1 MLVEPNSQKLSSD
14 EVPQEQDQNS
24 SQVSPNQG
32 QLSFMNMVSQNDILP
47 YKILIKE
54 NIKSFNLLPNEE
66 SPSKENEL
74 ENSLKMKYNLDTPTL
89 EIVLKITSD
98 YENIKEKL
106 KEYLDLFG
114 ENTLVKYD
122 HNANTVKINYKYYFS
137 CLYANRSLTSI
148 LQKDTENANPMNYY
162 TNCEFSNKSILST
175 MSSEKYQNKPNS
187 NKDLSQAFKFLTEN
201 YKTSAK
207 FKTQIYKEEND
218 SNCVNKNEEVKIND
232 ITQNTSSN
240 IDDIK
245 NNEKEYNFSLNLK
258 NNHKD
263 DKSSFSNTRT
273 KYKTGSNNYS
283 YNTNRKRFMNNFSNP
298 MNNFYN
304 YLFPQNLY
312 YQYLSMNN
320 PNTLKIPVPVPVPV
334 PFPLSFPKPKSNK
347 TVSLNSN
354 YSSFSNPKIK
364 SSFMKQI
371 KEDIGE
377 NEVKEKYKYG
387 IKSNDNINDSSSQI
401 IEIKKDSSIM
411 ADNLKDSPLDNS
423 KNNSPKSNLKI
434 NESQE
439 SSKEKSSDIAKK
451 EINITNSLEKD
462 CVLNE
467 KNSSNSS
474 GHSSKENKEKTDLIS
489 SIKSNDKSSFEFL
502 SNADHKKLSLE
513 KLNNFLQNNKPIS
526 NFNNPIKN
534 LGPENVEYIPR
545 TFKRMP
551 QPPLSMF
558 FPNPMPFPFRFPKLN
573 KNPYMMNMPLPLGFN
588 KNVINFDKLTLN
600 TRNNIK
606 FETHSSRDYYYK
618 YVCNYLVQIENDEN
632 FLVTKRIIGKNGCF
646 LKKIIQEACIKYG
659 DFSTKIRLRGK
670 GSGYIEHNGKESEEP
685 LMLCVSSLNY
695 PTYYNCCMLID
706 SLLKKVYNDY
716 YEYSVKMLPEE
727 LRYSM
732 KRKQILKHEFV
743 VNRFSSNSSGNKE
756 NNSNISNNMINNN
769 ERNITKN
776 EEESK
781 KQIDYN

>member
-1 MLVEPNSQKLSSD
+1 MLVEPISKTLPTN
-14 EVPQEQDQNS
+14 EIPQEQEPNS
-24 SQVSPNQG
+24 SKISPNQG
-32 QLSFMNMVSQNDILP
+32 QLSFSNMVGQNEILP

-74 ENSLKMKYNLDTPTL
+74 EKSLKMKYNFDTPTL
-89 EIVLKITSD
+89 EIVLKVTSD

-148 LQKDTENANPMNYY
+148 LQKDTEKPNLMNYY
-162 TNCEFSNKSILST
+162 ANCEFSNKSITST
-175 MSSEKYQNKPNS
+175 MSSEKYQNKPKS

-207 FKTQIYKEEND
+207 FKTKIYREEND
-218 SNCVNKNEEVKIND
+218 SDCVNRNEEVKIND
-232 ITQNTSSN
+232 ITQNSSSN
-240 IDDIK
+240 FDDLK
-245 NNEKEYNFSLNLK
+245 NNEKEYNYSLNLK
-258 NNHKD
+258 NKNSD
-263 DKSSFSNTRT
+263 MNSYSNSRT

-364 SSFMKQI
+364 SSFLKQI

-377 NEVKEKYKYG
+377 NEIKEKSE
-387 IKSNDNINDSSSQI
+387 IKPTDNINDSSSQI
-401 IEIKKDSSIM
+401 ISP
-411 ADNLKDSPLDNS
+411 DNLKDSPLDSS

-439 SSKEKSSDIAKK
+439 SNKEKSSDITKK
-451 EINITNSLEKD
+451 ELNIPNSIDKD
-462 CVLNE
+462 CELNE

-474 GHSSKENKEKTDLIS
+474 GHSSKENKEKAELIS
-489 SIKSNDKSSFEFL
+489 SIKSNDKSSFDFL

-534 LGPENVEYIPR
+534 LGPENMESNPR
-545 TFKRMP
+545 SFKRMP
-551 QPPLSMF
+551 PSPLSMF
-558 FPNPMPFPFRFPKLN
+558 FPSPMPFPFKFPKLN
-573 KNPYMMNMPLPLGFN
+573 RNPYMMNMPLPLGFN

-743 VNRFSSNSSGNKE
+743 VNRFASSGNKE
-756 NNSNISNNMINNN
+756 NNSNNITNND
-769 ERNITKN
+769 ERNIMKS

-781 KQIDYN
+781 K

>member
-1 MLVEPNSQKLSSD
+1 MLVEPISKTLSTN
-14 EVPQEQDQNS
+14 EIPQEQEPNS
-24 SQVSPNQG
+24 SKISPNQG
-32 QLSFMNMVSQNDILP
+32 QLSFSNMVGQNEILP

-74 ENSLKMKYNLDTPTL
+74 EKSLKMKYNFDTPTL
-89 EIVLKITSD
+89 EIVLKVTSD

-148 LQKDTENANPMNYY
+148 LQKDTEKPNLMNYY
-162 TNCEFSNKSILST
+162 TNCEFSNKSITST
-175 MSSEKYQNKPNS
+175 MSSEKYQNKPKS

-207 FKTQIYKEEND
+207 FKTKIYKEEND
-218 SNCVNKNEEVKIND
+218 SDCVNRNEEVKIND
-232 ITQNTSSN
+232 ITQNSSSN
-240 IDDIK
+240 FDDLK
-245 NNEKEYNFSLNLK
+245 NNEKEYNYSLNLK
-258 NNHKD
+258 NKNSD
-263 DKSSFSNTRT
+263 MNSYSNSRT

-364 SSFMKQI
+364 SSFLKQI

-377 NEVKEKYKYG
+377 NEIKEKSE
-387 IKSNDNINDSSSQI
+387 IKPNDNINDSSSQI
-401 IEIKKDSSIM
+401 ISP
-411 ADNLKDSPLDNS
+411 DNLKDSPLDSS
-423 KNNSPKSNLKI
+423 KNNSPKSKLKI

-439 SSKEKSSDIAKK
+439 SNKEKSSDITKK
-451 EINITNSLEKD
+451 ELNIPNSIDKD
-462 CVLNE
+462 CELNE

-474 GHSSKENKEKTDLIS
+474 GHSSKENKEKAELIS
-489 SIKSNDKSSFEFL
+489 SIKSNDKSSFDFL

-534 LGPENVEYIPR
+534 LGPENMESNPR
-545 TFKRMP
+545 SFKRI
-551 QPPLSMF
+551 PPSSLSMF
-558 FPNPMPFPFRFPKLN
+558 FPSPMPFPFKFPKLN
-573 KNPYMMNMPLPLGFN
+573 RNPYMMNMPLPLGFN

-743 VNRFSSNSSGNKE
+743 VNRFASSGNKE
-756 NNSNISNNMINNN
+756 NSSNNITNND
-769 ERNITKN
+769 ERNIMKS

-781 KQIDYN
+781 K

>member
-1 MLVEPNSQKLSSD
+1 MLVEPISKTLPTN
-14 EVPQEQDQNS
+14 EIPQEQEPNS
-24 SQVSPNQG
+24 SKISPNQG
-32 QLSFMNMVSQNDILP
+32 QLSFSNMVGQNEILP

-74 ENSLKMKYNLDTPTL
+74 EKSLKMKYNFDTPTL
-89 EIVLKITSD
+89 EIVLKVTSD

-148 LQKDTENANPMNYY
+148 LQKDTEKPNLMNYY
-162 TNCEFSNKSILST
+162 TNCEFSNKSITST
-175 MSSEKYQNKPNS
+175 MSSEKYQNKPKS

-207 FKTQIYKEEND
+207 FKTKIYKEEND
-218 SNCVNKNEEVKIND
+218 SDCVNRNEEVKIND
-232 ITQNTSSN
+232 ITQNSSSN
-240 IDDIK
+240 FDDLK
-245 NNEKEYNFSLNLK
+245 NNEKEYNYSLNLK
-258 NNHKD
+258 NKN
-263 DKSSFSNTRT
+263 SSMNSYSNSRT

-364 SSFMKQI
+364 SSFLKQI

-377 NEVKEKYKYG
+377 NEIKEKSE
-387 IKSNDNINDSSSQI
+387 IKPNDNINDSSSQI
-401 IEIKKDSSIM
+401 ISP
-411 ADNLKDSPLDNS
+411 DNLKDSPLDSS

-439 SSKEKSSDIAKK
+439 SNKEKSSDITKK
-451 EINITNSLEKD
+451 ELNIPNSIDKD
-462 CVLNE
+462 CELNE

-474 GHSSKENKEKTDLIS
+474 GHSSKENKEKADLIS
-489 SIKSNDKSSFEFL
+489 SIKSNDKSSFDFL

-534 LGPENVEYIPR
+534 LGPENMESNPR
-545 TFKRMP
+545 SFKRMP
-551 QPPLSMF
+551 PSPLSMF
-558 FPNPMPFPFRFPKLN
+558 FPSPMPFPFKFPKLN
-573 KNPYMMNMPLPLGFN
+573 RNPYMMNMPLPLGFN

-695 PTYYNCCMLID
+695 PTYYNCCLLID
-706 SLLKKVYNDY
+706 SLLRKVYNDY

-743 VNRFSSNSSGNKE
+743 VNRFASSGNKE
-756 NNSNISNNMINNN
+756 NNSNNITNND
-769 ERNITKN
+769 ERNIMKS

-781 KQIDYN
+781 K

>member
-1 MLVEPNSQKLSSD
+1 MLVEPISKTLPTNEIS
-14 EVPQEQDQNS
+14 QEQEPNS
-24 SQVSPNQG
+24 SKIIPNQG
-32 QLSFMNMVSQNDILP
+32 QLSFSNMVGQNEILP

-74 ENSLKMKYNLDTPTL
+74 EKSLKMKYNFDTPTL
-89 EIVLKITSD
+89 EIVLKVTSD

-148 LQKDTENANPMNYY
+148 LQKDTEKPNLMNYY
-162 TNCEFSNKSILST
+162 TNCEFSNKSITST
-175 MSSEKYQNKPNS
+175 MSSEKYQNKPKS

-207 FKTQIYKEEND
+207 FKTKIYKEEND
-218 SNCVNKNEEVKIND
+218 SDCVNRNEEVKIND
-232 ITQNTSSN
+232 ITQNSSSN
-240 IDDIK
+240 FDDLK
-245 NNEKEYNFSLNLK
+245 NNEKEYNYSLNLK
-258 NNHKD
+258 NKNSD
-263 DKSSFSNTRT
+263 MNSYSNSRT

-364 SSFMKQI
+364 SSFLKQI

-377 NEVKEKYKYG
+377 NEIKEKSE
-387 IKSNDNINDSSSQI
+387 IKPNDNINDSSSQI
-401 IEIKKDSSIM
+401 ISP
-411 ADNLKDSPLDNS
+411 DNLKDSPLDSS

-439 SSKEKSSDIAKK
+439 SNKEKSSDITKK
-451 EINITNSLEKD
+451 ELNIPNSIDKD
-462 CVLNE
+462 CELNE

-474 GHSSKENKEKTDLIS
+474 GHSSKENKEKAELIS
-489 SIKSNDKSSFEFL
+489 SIKSNDKSSFDFL

-534 LGPENVEYIPR
+534 LGPENIESNPR
-545 TFKRMP
+545 SFKRMP
-551 QPPLSMF
+551 PSPLSMF
-558 FPNPMPFPFRFPKLN
+558 FPSPMPFPFKFPKLN
-573 KNPYMMNMPLPLGFN
+573 RNPYMMNMPLPLGFN

-743 VNRFSSNSSGNKE
+743 VNRFASSGNKE
-756 NNSNISNNMINNN
+756 NSSNNITNND
-769 ERNITKN
+769 ERNIMKS

-781 KQIDYN
+781 K

>member
-1 MLVEPNSQKLSSD
+1 MLVEPISKTLPTN
-14 EVPQEQDQNS
+14 EIPQEQEPNS
-24 SQVSPNQG
+24 SKISPNQG
-32 QLSFMNMVSQNDILP
+32 QLSFSNMVGQNEILP

-74 ENSLKMKYNLDTPTL
+74 EKSLKMKYNFDTPTL
-89 EIVLKITSD
+89 EIVLKVTSD

-148 LQKDTENANPMNYY
+148 LQKDTEKPNLMNYY
-162 TNCEFSNKSILST
+162 ANCEFSNKSITST
-175 MSSEKYQNKPNS
+175 MSSEKYQNKPKS

-207 FKTQIYKEEND
+207 FKTKIYKEEND
-218 SNCVNKNEEVKIND
+218 SDCVNRNEEVKIND
-232 ITQNTSSN
+232 ITQNSSSN
-240 IDDIK
+240 FDDLKI
-245 NNEKEYNFSLNLK
+245 NEKEYNYSLNLK
-258 NNHKD
+258 NKNSD
-263 DKSSFSNTRT
+263 MNSYSNSRT

-364 SSFMKQI
+364 SSFLKQI

-377 NEVKEKYKYG
+377 NEIKEKSE
-387 IKSNDNINDSSSQI
+387 IKPNDNINDSSSQI
-401 IEIKKDSSIM
+401 ISP
-411 ADNLKDSPLDNS
+411 DNLKDSPLNSS

-439 SSKEKSSDIAKK
+439 SNKEKSSDITKK
-451 EINITNSLEKD
+451 ELNIPNSIDKD
-462 CVLNE
+462 CELNE

-474 GHSSKENKEKTDLIS
+474 GHSSKENKEKAELIS
-489 SIKSNDKSSFEFL
+489 SIKSNDKSSFDFL

-534 LGPENVEYIPR
+534 LGPENMESNPR
-545 TFKRMP
+545 SFKRMP
-551 QPPLSMF
+551 PSPLSMF
-558 FPNPMPFPFRFPKLN
+558 FPSPMPFPFKFPKLN
-573 KNPYMMNMPLPLGFN
+573 RNPYMMNMPLPLGFN

-743 VNRFSSNSSGNKE
+743 VNRFASSGNKE
-756 NNSNISNNMINNN
+756 NNSNNITNND
-769 ERNITKN
+769 ERNIMKS

-781 KQIDYN
+781 K

>member
-1 MLVEPNSQKLSSD
+1 MLVEPISKTLPTN
-14 EVPQEQDQNS
+14 EIPQEQEPNS
-24 SQVSPNQG
+24 SKISPNQG
-32 QLSFMNMVSQNDILP
+32 QLSFSNMVGQNEILP

-74 ENSLKMKYNLDTPTL
+74 EKSLKMKYNFDTPTL
-89 EIVLKITSD
+89 EIVLKVTSD

-148 LQKDTENANPMNYY
+148 LQKDTEKPNLMNYY
-162 TNCEFSNKSILST
+162 TNCEFSNKSITST
-175 MSSEKYQNKPNS
+175 MSSEKYQNKPKS

-207 FKTQIYKEEND
+207 FKSKIYREEND
-218 SNCVNKNEEVKIND
+218 SDCVNRNEEVKIND
-232 ITQNTSSN
+232 ITQNSSSN
-240 IDDIK
+240 FDDLK
-245 NNEKEYNFSLNLK
+245 NNEKEYNYSLNLK
-258 NNHKD
+258 NKNSD
-263 DKSSFSNTRT
+263 MNSYSNSRT

-364 SSFMKQI
+364 SSFLKQI

-377 NEVKEKYKYG
+377 NEIKEKSE
-387 IKSNDNINDSSSQI
+387 IKPTDNINDSSSQI
-401 IEIKKDSSIM
+401 ISP
-411 ADNLKDSPLDNS
+411 DNLKDSPLDSS
-423 KNNSPKSNLKI
+423 KNNSPKSKLKI

-439 SSKEKSSDIAKK
+439 SNKEKSNDITKK
-451 EINITNSLEKD
+451 ELNIPNSIDKD
-462 CVLNE
+462 CELNE

-474 GHSSKENKEKTDLIS
+474 GHSSKENKEKADLIS
-489 SIKSNDKSSFEFL
+489 SIKSNDKSSFDFL

-534 LGPENVEYIPR
+534 LGPENIESNPR
-545 TFKRMP
+545 SFKRMP
-551 QPPLSMF
+551 PSPLSMF
-558 FPNPMPFPFRFPKLN
+558 FPSPMPFPFKFPKLN
-573 KNPYMMNMPLPLGFN
+573 RNPYMMNMPLPLGFN

-743 VNRFSSNSSGNKE
+743 VNRFASSGNKE
-756 NNSNISNNMINNN
+756 KSSNNITNND
-769 ERNITKN
+769 ERNIMKS

-781 KQIDYN
+781 K

>member
-1 MLVEPNSQKLSSD
+1 MLVEPISKTLPTN
-14 EVPQEQDQNS
+14 EIPQEQEPNS
-24 SQVSPNQG
+24 SKIIPNQG
-32 QLSFMNMVSQNDILP
+32 QLSFSNMVGQNEILP

-74 ENSLKMKYNLDTPTL
+74 EKSLKMKYNFDTPTL
-89 EIVLKITSD
+89 EIVLKVTSD

-148 LQKDTENANPMNYY
+148 LQKDTEKPNLMNYY
-162 TNCEFSNKSILST
+162 TNCEFSNKSITST
-175 MSSEKYQNKPNS
+175 MSSEKYQNKPKS

-207 FKTQIYKEEND
+207 FKTKIYKEEND
-218 SNCVNKNEEVKIND
+218 SDCVNRNEEVKIND
-232 ITQNTSSN
+232 ITQNSSSN
-240 IDDIK
+240 FDDLK
-245 NNEKEYNFSLNLK
+245 NNEKEYNYSLNLK
-258 NNHKD
+258 NKNSD
-263 DKSSFSNTRT
+263 MNSYSNSRT

-364 SSFMKQI
+364 SSFLKQI

-377 NEVKEKYKYG
+377 NEIKEKSE
-387 IKSNDNINDSSSQI
+387 IKPTDNINDSSSQI
-401 IEIKKDSSIM
+401 ISP
-411 ADNLKDSPLDNS
+411 DNLKDSPLDSS

-439 SSKEKSSDIAKK
+439 SNKEKSSDITKK
-451 EINITNSLEKD
+451 ELNIPNSIDKD
-462 CVLNE
+462 CELNE

-474 GHSSKENKEKTDLIS
+474 GHSSKENKEKADLIS
-489 SIKSNDKSSFEFL
+489 SIKSNDKSSFDFL

-534 LGPENVEYIPR
+534 LGPENMESNPR
-545 TFKRMP
+545 SFKRMP
-551 QPPLSMF
+551 PSPLSMF
-558 FPNPMPFPFRFPKLN
+558 FPSPMPFPFKFPKLN
-573 KNPYMMNMPLPLGFN
+573 RNPYMMNMPLPLGFN

-743 VNRFSSNSSGNKE
+743 VNRFASSGNKE
-756 NNSNISNNMINNN
+756 NNSNNITNND
-769 ERNITKN
+769 ERNIMKS

-781 KQIDYN
+781 K

>member
-1 MLVEPNSQKLSSD
+1 
-14 EVPQEQDQNS
+14 
-24 SQVSPNQG
+24 
-32 QLSFMNMVSQNDILP
+32 
-47 YKILIKE
+47 
-54 NIKSFNLLPNEE
+54 
-66 SPSKENEL
+66 
-74 ENSLKMKYNLDTPTL
+74 MK
-89 EIVLKITSD
+89 
-98 YENIKEKL
+98 
-106 KEYLDLFG
+106 
-114 ENTLVKYD
+114 
-122 HNANTVKINYKYYFS
+122 
-137 CLYANRSLTSI
+137 
-148 LQKDTENANPMNYY
+148 
-162 TNCEFSNKSILST
+162 
-175 MSSEKYQNKPNS
+175 
-187 NKDLSQAFKFLTEN
+187 
-201 YKTSAK
+201 
-207 FKTQIYKEEND
+207 
-218 SNCVNKNEEVKIND
+218 NKNSDMN
-232 ITQNTSSN
+232 SYSN
-240 IDDIK
+240 
-245 NNEKEYNFSLNLK
+245 S
-258 NNHKD
+258 
-263 DKSSFSNTRT
+263 RT

-364 SSFMKQI
+364 SSFLKQI

-377 NEVKEKYKYG
+377 NEIKEKSE
-387 IKSNDNINDSSSQI
+387 IKPNDSIHDSSSQI
-401 IEIKKDSSIM
+401 ISP
-411 ADNLKDSPLDNS
+411 DNLKDSPLDSS
-423 KNNSPKSNLKI
+423 KNNSPKSNIKI

-439 SSKEKSSDIAKK
+439 SNKEKSSDITKK
-451 EINITNSLEKD
+451 ELNIPNYIDKD
-462 CVLNE
+462 CELHE

-474 GHSSKENKEKTDLIS
+474 GHSSKENKEKAELIS
-489 SIKSNDKSSFEFL
+489 SIKSNDKSSFDFL

-534 LGPENVEYIPR
+534 LGPENMESNPR
-545 TFKRMP
+545 SFKRMP
-551 QPPLSMF
+551 PSPLSMF
-558 FPNPMPFPFRFPKLN
+558 FPSPMPFPFKFPKLN
-573 KNPYMMNMPLPLGFN
+573 RNPYMMNMPLPLGFN

-743 VNRFSSNSSGNKE
+743 VNRFASSGNKE
-756 NNSNISNNMINNN
+756 NNSNNITNND
-769 ERNITKN
+769 ERNIMKS

-781 KQIDYN
+781 K

>member
-1 MLVEPNSQKLSSD
+1 MLVEPISKTLPTNEIS
-14 EVPQEQDQNS
+14 QEQEPNS
-24 SQVSPNQG
+24 SKISPNQG
-32 QLSFMNMVSQNDILP
+32 QLSFSNMVGQNEILP

-74 ENSLKMKYNLDTPTL
+74 EKSLKMKYNFDTPTL
-89 EIVLKITSD
+89 EIVLKVTSD

-148 LQKDTENANPMNYY
+148 LQKDTEKPNLMNYY
-162 TNCEFSNKSILST
+162 TNCEFSNKSITST
-175 MSSEKYQNKPNS
+175 MSSEKYQNKPKS

-207 FKTQIYKEEND
+207 FKTKIYKEEND
-218 SNCVNKNEEVKIND
+218 SDCVNRNEEVKIND
-232 ITQNTSSN
+232 ITQNSSSN
-240 IDDIK
+240 FDDLK
-245 NNEKEYNFSLNLK
+245 NNEKEYNYSLNLK
-258 NNHKD
+258 NKNSD
-263 DKSSFSNTRT
+263 MNSYSNSRT

-364 SSFMKQI
+364 SSFLKQI

-377 NEVKEKYKYG
+377 NEIKEKSE
-387 IKSNDNINDSSSQI
+387 IKPNDNINDSSSQI
-401 IEIKKDSSIM
+401 ISP
-411 ADNLKDSPLDNS
+411 DNLKDSPLDSS
-423 KNNSPKSNLKI
+423 KNNSPKSKLKI

-439 SSKEKSSDIAKK
+439 SNKEKSSDITKK
-451 EINITNSLEKD
+451 ELNIPNSIDKD
-462 CVLNE
+462 CELNE

-474 GHSSKENKEKTDLIS
+474 GHSSKENKEKADLIS
-489 SIKSNDKSSFEFL
+489 SIKSNDKSSFDFL

-534 LGPENVEYIPR
+534 LGPENMESNPR
-545 TFKRMP
+545 SFKKMP
-551 QPPLSMF
+551 PSPLSMF
-558 FPNPMPFPFRFPKLN
+558 FPSPMPFPFKFPKLN
-573 KNPYMMNMPLPLGFN
+573 RNPYMMNMPLPLGFN

-743 VNRFSSNSSGNKE
+743 VNRFASSGNKE
-756 NNSNISNNMINNN
+756 NSSNNITNND
-769 ERNITKN
+769 ERNIMKS

-781 KQIDYN
+781 K

>member
-1 MLVEPNSQKLSSD
+1 MLVEPISKTLPTNEIS
-14 EVPQEQDQNS
+14 QEQEPNS
-24 SQVSPNQG
+24 SKIIPNQG
-32 QLSFMNMVSQNDILP
+32 QLSFSNMVGQNEILP

-74 ENSLKMKYNLDTPTL
+74 EKSLKMKYNFDTPTL
-89 EIVLKITSD
+89 EIVLKVTSD

-148 LQKDTENANPMNYY
+148 LQKDTEKPNLMNYY
-162 TNCEFSNKSILST
+162 ANCEFSNKSITST
-175 MSSEKYQNKPNS
+175 MSSEKYQNKPKS

-207 FKTQIYKEEND
+207 FKTKIYKEEND
-218 SNCVNKNEEVKIND
+218 SDCVNRNEEVKIND
-232 ITQNTSSN
+232 ITQNSSSN
-240 IDDIK
+240 FDDLK
-245 NNEKEYNFSLNLK
+245 NNEKEYNYSLNLK
-258 NNHKD
+258 NKNSD
-263 DKSSFSNTRT
+263 MNSYSNSRT

-364 SSFMKQI
+364 SSFLKQI

-377 NEVKEKYKYG
+377 NEIKEKSE
-387 IKSNDNINDSSSQI
+387 IKPTDNINDSSSQI
-401 IEIKKDSSIM
+401 ISP
-411 ADNLKDSPLDNS
+411 DNLKDSPLDSS

-439 SSKEKSSDIAKK
+439 SNKEKSSDITKK
-451 EINITNSLEKD
+451 ELNIPNSIDKD
-462 CVLNE
+462 CELNE

-474 GHSSKENKEKTDLIS
+474 GHSSKENKEKADLIS
-489 SIKSNDKSSFEFL
+489 SIKSNDKSSFDFL

-534 LGPENVEYIPR
+534 LGPENMESNPR
-545 TFKRMP
+545 SFKRMP
-551 QPPLSMF
+551 PSPLSMF
-558 FPNPMPFPFRFPKLN
+558 FPSPMPFPFKFPKLN
-573 KNPYMMNMPLPLGFN
+573 RNPYMMNMPLPLGFN

-743 VNRFSSNSSGNKE
+743 VNRFASSGNKE
-756 NNSNISNNMINNN
+756 NNSNNITNND
-769 ERNITKN
+769 ERNIMKS

-781 KQIDYN
+781 K

>member
-1 MLVEPNSQKLSSD
+1 MLVEPISKTLPTNEIS
-14 EVPQEQDQNS
+14 QEQEPNS
-24 SQVSPNQG
+24 SKISPNQG
-32 QLSFMNMVSQNDILP
+32 QLSFSNMVGQNEILP

-74 ENSLKMKYNLDTPTL
+74 EKSLKMKYNFDTPTL
-89 EIVLKITSD
+89 EIVLKVTSD

-148 LQKDTENANPMNYY
+148 LQKDTEKPNLMNYY
-162 TNCEFSNKSILST
+162 TNCEFSNKSITST
-175 MSSEKYQNKPNS
+175 MSSEKYQNKPKS

-207 FKTQIYKEEND
+207 FKTKIYKEEND
-218 SNCVNKNEEVKIND
+218 SDCVNRNEEVKIND
-232 ITQNTSSN
+232 ITQNSSSN
-240 IDDIK
+240 FDDLK
-245 NNEKEYNFSLNLK
+245 NNEKEYNYSLNLK
-258 NNHKD
+258 NKNSD
-263 DKSSFSNTRT
+263 MNSYSNSRT

-364 SSFMKQI
+364 SSFLKQI

-377 NEVKEKYKYG
+377 NEIKEKSE
-387 IKSNDNINDSSSQI
+387 IKPTDNINDSSSQI
-401 IEIKKDSSIM
+401 ISP
-411 ADNLKDSPLDNS
+411 DNLKDSPLDSS

-439 SSKEKSSDIAKK
+439 SNKEKSSDITKK
-451 EINITNSLEKD
+451 ELNIPNSIDKD
-462 CVLNE
+462 CELNE

-474 GHSSKENKEKTDLIS
+474 GHSSKENKEKADLIS
-489 SIKSNDKSSFEFL
+489 SIKSNDKSSFDFL

-534 LGPENVEYIPR
+534 LGPENMESNPR
-545 TFKRMP
+545 SFKRMP
-551 QPPLSMF
+551 PSPLSMF
-558 FPNPMPFPFRFPKLN
+558 FPSPMPFPFKFPKLN
-573 KNPYMMNMPLPLGFN
+573 RNPYMMNMPLPLGFN

-743 VNRFSSNSSGNKE
+743 VNRFASSGNKE
-756 NNSNISNNMINNN
+756 NNSNNITNND
-769 ERNITKN
+769 ERNIMKS

-781 KQIDYN
+781 K

>member
-1 MLVEPNSQKLSSD
+1 MLVEPISKTLPTN
-14 EVPQEQDQNS
+14 EIPQEQEPNS
-24 SQVSPNQG
+24 SKISPNQG
-32 QLSFMNMVSQNDILP
+32 QLSFSNMVGQNEILP

-74 ENSLKMKYNLDTPTL
+74 EKSLKMKYNFDTPTL
-89 EIVLKITSD
+89 EIVLKVTSD

-148 LQKDTENANPMNYY
+148 LQKDTEKPNLMNYY
-162 TNCEFSNKSILST
+162 TNCEFSNKSITST
-175 MSSEKYQNKPNS
+175 MSSEKYQNKPKS

-207 FKTQIYKEEND
+207 FKTKIYKEEND
-218 SNCVNKNEEVKIND
+218 SDCVNRNEEVKIND
-232 ITQNTSSN
+232 ITQNSSSN
-240 IDDIK
+240 FDDLK
-245 NNEKEYNFSLNLK
+245 NNEKEYNYSLNLK
-258 NNHKD
+258 NKNSD
-263 DKSSFSNTRT
+263 MNSYSNSRT

-364 SSFMKQI
+364 SSFLKQI

-377 NEVKEKYKYG
+377 NEIKEKSE
-387 IKSNDNINDSSSQI
+387 IKPTDNINDSSSQI
-401 IEIKKDSSIM
+401 ISP
-411 ADNLKDSPLDNS
+411 DNLKDSPLDSS

-439 SSKEKSSDIAKK
+439 SNKEKSSDITKK
-451 EINITNSLEKD
+451 ELNIPNSIDKD
-462 CVLNE
+462 CELNE

-474 GHSSKENKEKTDLIS
+474 GHSSKENKEKADLIS
-489 SIKSNDKSSFEFL
+489 SIKSNDKSSFDFL

-534 LGPENVEYIPR
+534 LGPENIESNPR
-545 TFKRMP
+545 SFKRMP
-551 QPPLSMF
+551 PSPLSMF
-558 FPNPMPFPFRFPKLN
+558 FPSPMPFPFKLN
-573 KNPYMMNMPLPLGFN
+573 RNPYMMNMPLPLGFN

-716 YEYSVKMLPEE
+716 YEYSVKMLPEK

-743 VNRFSSNSSGNKE
+743 VNRFASSGNKE
-756 NNSNISNNMINNN
+756 NSSNNITNND
-769 ERNITKN
+769 ERNIMKS

-781 KQIDYN
+781 K

>member
-1 MLVEPNSQKLSSD
+1 MLVEPISKTLPTN
-14 EVPQEQDQNS
+14 EIPQEQEPNS
-24 SQVSPNQG
+24 SKISPNQG
-32 QLSFMNMVSQNDILP
+32 QLSFSNMVGQNEILP

-74 ENSLKMKYNLDTPTL
+74 EKSLKMKYNFDTPTL
-89 EIVLKITSD
+89 EIVLKVTSD

-148 LQKDTENANPMNYY
+148 LQKDTEKPNLMNYY
-162 TNCEFSNKSILST
+162 ANCEFSNKSITST
-175 MSSEKYQNKPNS
+175 MSSEKYQNKPKS

-207 FKTQIYKEEND
+207 FKTKIYKEEND
-218 SNCVNKNEEVKIND
+218 SDCVNRNEEVKIND
-232 ITQNTSSN
+232 ITQNSSSN
-240 IDDIK
+240 FDDLK
-245 NNEKEYNFSLNLK
+245 NNEKEYNYSLNLK
-258 NNHKD
+258 NKNSD
-263 DKSSFSNTRT
+263 MNSYSNSRT

-364 SSFMKQI
+364 SSFLKQI

-377 NEVKEKYKYG
+377 NEIKEKSE
-387 IKSNDNINDSSSQI
+387 IKPNDNINDSSSQI
-401 IEIKKDSSIM
+401 ISP
-411 ADNLKDSPLDNS
+411 DNLKDSPLDSS
-423 KNNSPKSNLKI
+423 KNNSPKSKLKI

-439 SSKEKSSDIAKK
+439 SNKEKSSDITKK
-451 EINITNSLEKD
+451 ELNIPNSIDKD
-462 CVLNE
+462 CELNE
-467 KNSSNSS
+467 KNSNNSS
-474 GHSSKENKEKTDLIS
+474 GHSSKENKEKAELIS
-489 SIKSNDKSSFEFL
+489 SIKSNDKSSFDFL

-534 LGPENVEYIPR
+534 LGPENMESNPR
-545 TFKRMP
+545 SFKRI
-551 QPPLSMF
+551 PPSSLSMF
-558 FPNPMPFPFRFPKLN
+558 FPSPMPFPFKFPKLN
-573 KNPYMMNMPLPLGFN
+573 RNPYMMNMPLPLGFN

-743 VNRFSSNSSGNKE
+743 VNRFASSGNKE
-756 NNSNISNNMINNN
+756 NSSNNITNND
-769 ERNITKN
+769 ERNIMKS

-781 KQIDYN
+781 K

>member
-1 MLVEPNSQKLSSD
+1 MLVEPISKTLPTN
-14 EVPQEQDQNS
+14 EIPQEQEPNS
-24 SQVSPNQG
+24 SKISPNQG
-32 QLSFMNMVSQNDILP
+32 QLSFSNMVGQNEILP

-74 ENSLKMKYNLDTPTL
+74 EKSLKMKYNFDTPTL
-89 EIVLKITSD
+89 EIVLKVTSD

-148 LQKDTENANPMNYY
+148 LQKDTEKPNLMNYY
-162 TNCEFSNKSILST
+162 TNCEFSNKSITST
-175 MSSEKYQNKPNS
+175 MSSEKYQNKPKS

-207 FKTQIYKEEND
+207 FKTKIYKEEND
-218 SNCVNKNEEVKIND
+218 SDCVNRNEEVKIND
-232 ITQNTSSN
+232 ITQNSSSN
-240 IDDIK
+240 FDDLK
-245 NNEKEYNFSLNLK
+245 NNEKEYNYSLNLK
-258 NNHKD
+258 NKNSD
-263 DKSSFSNTRT
+263 MNSYSNSRT

-364 SSFMKQI
+364 SSFLKQI

-377 NEVKEKYKYG
+377 NEIKEKSE
-387 IKSNDNINDSSSQI
+387 IKPNDNINDSSSQI
-401 IEIKKDSSIM
+401 ISP
-411 ADNLKDSPLDNS
+411 DNLKDSPLDSS

-439 SSKEKSSDIAKK
+439 SNKEKSSDITKK
-451 EINITNSLEKD
+451 ELNIPNSIDKD
-462 CVLNE
+462 CELNE

-474 GHSSKENKEKTDLIS
+474 GHSSKENKEKADLIS
-489 SIKSNDKSSFEFL
+489 SIKSNDKSSFDFL

-534 LGPENVEYIPR
+534 LGPENMESNPR
-545 TFKRMP
+545 SFKRMP
-551 QPPLSMF
+551 PSPLSMF
-558 FPNPMPFPFRFPKLN
+558 FPSPMPFPFKFPKLN
-573 KNPYMMNMPLPLGFN
+573 RNPYMMNMPLPLGFN

-743 VNRFSSNSSGNKE
+743 VNRFASSGNKE
-756 NNSNISNNMINNN
+756 NSSNNITNND
-769 ERNITKN
+769 ERNIMKS

-781 KQIDYN
+781 K

>member
-1 MLVEPNSQKLSSD
+1 MLVEPISKTLPTNEIS
-14 EVPQEQDQNS
+14 QEQEPNS
-24 SQVSPNQG
+24 SKIIPNQG
-32 QLSFMNMVSQNDILP
+32 QLSFSNMVGQNEILP

-74 ENSLKMKYNLDTPTL
+74 EKSLKMKYNFDTPTL
-89 EIVLKITSD
+89 EIVLKVTSD

-148 LQKDTENANPMNYY
+148 LQKDTEKPNLMNYY
-162 TNCEFSNKSILST
+162 TNCEFSNKSITST
-175 MSSEKYQNKPNS
+175 MSSEKYQNKPKS

-207 FKTQIYKEEND
+207 FKTKIYKEEND
-218 SNCVNKNEEVKIND
+218 SDCVNRNEEVKIND
-232 ITQNTSSN
+232 ITQNSSSN
-240 IDDIK
+240 FDDLK
-245 NNEKEYNFSLNLK
+245 NNEKEYNYSLNLK
-258 NNHKD
+258 NKNSD
-263 DKSSFSNTRT
+263 MNSYSNSRT

-364 SSFMKQI
+364 SSFLKQI

-377 NEVKEKYKYG
+377 NEIKEKSE
-387 IKSNDNINDSSSQI
+387 IKPTDNINDSSSQI
-401 IEIKKDSSIM
+401 ISP
-411 ADNLKDSPLDNS
+411 DNLKDSPLDSS

-439 SSKEKSSDIAKK
+439 SNKEKSSDITKK
-451 EINITNSLEKD
+451 ELNIPNSIDKD
-462 CVLNE
+462 CELNE

-474 GHSSKENKEKTDLIS
+474 GHSSKENKEKAELIS
-489 SIKSNDKSSFEFL
+489 SIKSNDKSSFDFL

-534 LGPENVEYIPR
+534 LGPENMESNPR
-545 TFKRMP
+545 SFKRMP
-551 QPPLSMF
+551 PSPLSMF
-558 FPNPMPFPFRFPKLN
+558 FPSPMPFPFKFPKLN
-573 KNPYMMNMPLPLGFN
+573 RNPYMMNMPLPLGFN

-743 VNRFSSNSSGNKE
+743 VNRFASSGNKE
-756 NNSNISNNMINNN
+756 NNSNNITNND
-769 ERNITKN
+769 ERNIMKS

-781 KQIDYN
+781 K

>member
-1 MLVEPNSQKLSSD
+1 MLVEPISKTLPTN
-14 EVPQEQDQNS
+14 EIPQEQEPNS
-24 SQVSPNQG
+24 SKISPNQG
-32 QLSFMNMVSQNDILP
+32 QLSFSNMVGQNEILP

-74 ENSLKMKYNLDTPTL
+74 EKSLKMKYNFDTPTL
-89 EIVLKITSD
+89 EIVLKVTSD

-148 LQKDTENANPMNYY
+148 LQKDTEKPNLMNYY
-162 TNCEFSNKSILST
+162 ANCEFSNKSITST
-175 MSSEKYQNKPNS
+175 MSSEKYQNKPKS

-207 FKTQIYKEEND
+207 FKTKIYKEEND
-218 SNCVNKNEEVKIND
+218 SDCVNRNEEVKIND
-232 ITQNTSSN
+232 ITQNSSSN
-240 IDDIK
+240 FDDLK
-245 NNEKEYNFSLNLK
+245 NNEKEYNYSLNLK
-258 NNHKD
+258 NKNSD
-263 DKSSFSNTRT
+263 MNSYSNSRT

-364 SSFMKQI
+364 SSFLKQI

-377 NEVKEKYKYG
+377 NEIKEKSE
-387 IKSNDNINDSSSQI
+387 IKPTDNINDSSSQI
-401 IEIKKDSSIM
+401 ISP
-411 ADNLKDSPLDNS
+411 DNLKDSPLDSS
-423 KNNSPKSNLKI
+423 KNNSPKSKLKI

-439 SSKEKSSDIAKK
+439 SNKEKSSDITKK
-451 EINITNSLEKD
+451 ELNIPNSIDKD
-462 CVLNE
+462 CELNE
-467 KNSSNSS
+467 KNNSNSS
-474 GHSSKENKEKTDLIS
+474 GHSSKENKEKADLIS
-489 SIKSNDKSSFEFL
+489 SIKSNDKSSFDFL

-534 LGPENVEYIPR
+534 LGPENMESNPR
-545 TFKRMP
+545 SFKRIP
-551 QPPLSMF
+551 PSPLSMF
-558 FPNPMPFPFRFPKLN
+558 FPSPMPFPFKFPKLN
-573 KNPYMMNMPLPLGFN
+573 RNPYMMNMPLPLGFN

-743 VNRFSSNSSGNKE
+743 VNRFASSGNKE
-756 NNSNISNNMINNN
+756 NSSNNITNND
-769 ERNITKN
+769 ERNIMKS

-781 KQIDYN
+781 K

>member
-1 MLVEPNSQKLSSD
+1 MLVEPISKTLPTNEIS
-14 EVPQEQDQNS
+14 QEQEPNS
-24 SQVSPNQG
+24 SKIIPNQG
-32 QLSFMNMVSQNDILP
+32 QLSFSNMVGQNEILP

-74 ENSLKMKYNLDTPTL
+74 EKSLKMKYNFDTPTL
-89 EIVLKITSD
+89 EIVLKVTSD

-148 LQKDTENANPMNYY
+148 LQKDTEKPNLMNYY
-162 TNCEFSNKSILST
+162 ANCEFSNKSITST
-175 MSSEKYQNKPNS
+175 MSSEKYQNKPKS

-207 FKTQIYKEEND
+207 FKTKIYKEEND
-218 SNCVNKNEEVKIND
+218 SDCVNKNEEVKIND
-232 ITQNTSSN
+232 ITQNSSSN
-240 IDDIK
+240 FDDLK
-245 NNEKEYNFSLNLK
+245 NNEKEYNYSLNLK
-258 NNHKD
+258 NKNSD
-263 DKSSFSNTRT
+263 MNSYSNSRT

-364 SSFMKQI
+364 SSFLKQI

-377 NEVKEKYKYG
+377 NEIKEKSE
-387 IKSNDNINDSSSQI
+387 IKPTDNINDSSSQI
-401 IEIKKDSSIM
+401 ISP
-411 ADNLKDSPLDNS
+411 DNLKDSPLDSS
-423 KNNSPKSNLKI
+423 KNNSPKSKLKI

-439 SSKEKSSDIAKK
+439 SNKEKSSDITKK
-451 EINITNSLEKD
+451 ELNIPNSIDKD
-462 CVLNE
+462 CELNE

-474 GHSSKENKEKTDLIS
+474 GHSSKENKEKAELIS
-489 SIKSNDKSSFEFL
+489 SIKSNDKSSFDFL

-534 LGPENVEYIPR
+534 LGPENMESNPR
-545 TFKRMP
+545 SFKRMP
-551 QPPLSMF
+551 PSPLSMF
-558 FPNPMPFPFRFPKLN
+558 FPSPMPFPFKFPKLN
-573 KNPYMMNMPLPLGFN
+573 RNPYMMNMPLPLGFN

-716 YEYSVKMLPEE
+716 Y
-727 LRYSM
+727 
-732 KRKQILKHEFV
+732 
-743 VNRFSSNSSGNKE
+743 
-756 NNSNISNNMINNN
+756 
-769 ERNITKN
+769 
-776 EEESK
+776 
-781 KQIDYN
+781 

>member
-1 MLVEPNSQKLSSD
+1 MLVEPISKTLSTN
-14 EVPQEQDQNS
+14 EIPQEQEPNS
-24 SQVSPNQG
+24 SKISPNQG
-32 QLSFMNMVSQNDILP
+32 QLSFSNMVGQNEILP

-74 ENSLKMKYNLDTPTL
+74 EKSLKMKYNFDTPTL
-89 EIVLKITSD
+89 EIVLKVTSD

-148 LQKDTENANPMNYY
+148 LQKDTEKPNLMNYY
-162 TNCEFSNKSILST
+162 TNCEFSNKSITST
-175 MSSEKYQNKPNS
+175 MSSEKYQNKPKS

-207 FKTQIYKEEND
+207 FKTKIYKEEND
-218 SNCVNKNEEVKIND
+218 SDCVNRNEEVKIND
-232 ITQNTSSN
+232 ITQNSSSN
-240 IDDIK
+240 FDDLK
-245 NNEKEYNFSLNLK
+245 NNEKEYNYSLNLK
-258 NNHKD
+258 NKNSD
-263 DKSSFSNTRT
+263 MNSYSNSRT

-364 SSFMKQI
+364 SSFLKQI

-377 NEVKEKYKYG
+377 NEIKEKSE
-387 IKSNDNINDSSSQI
+387 IKPTDNINDSSSQI
-401 IEIKKDSSIM
+401 ISP
-411 ADNLKDSPLDNS
+411 DNLKDSPLDSS

-439 SSKEKSSDIAKK
+439 SNKEKSSDTTKK
-451 EINITNSLEKD
+451 ELNIPNSIDKD
-462 CVLNE
+462 CELNE

-474 GHSSKENKEKTDLIS
+474 GHSSKENKEKADLIS
-489 SIKSNDKSSFEFL
+489 SIKSNDKSSFDFL

-534 LGPENVEYIPR
+534 LGPENMESNPR
-545 TFKRMP
+545 SFKRMP
-551 QPPLSMF
+551 PSPLSMF
-558 FPNPMPFPFRFPKLN
+558 FPSPMPFPFKFPKLN
-573 KNPYMMNMPLPLGFN
+573 RNPYMMNMPLPLGFN

-743 VNRFSSNSSGNKE
+743 VNRFASSGNKE
-756 NNSNISNNMINNN
+756 NSSNNITNND
-769 ERNITKN
+769 ERNIMKS

-781 KQIDYN
+781 K

>member
-1 MLVEPNSQKLSSD
+1 MLVEPISKTLPTN
-14 EVPQEQDQNS
+14 EIPQEQEPNS
-24 SQVSPNQG
+24 SKISPNQG
-32 QLSFMNMVSQNDILP
+32 QLSFSNMVGQNEILP

-74 ENSLKMKYNLDTPTL
+74 EKSLKMKYNFDTPTL
-89 EIVLKITSD
+89 EIVLKVTSD

-148 LQKDTENANPMNYY
+148 LQKDTEKPNLMNYY
-162 TNCEFSNKSILST
+162 TNCEFSNKSITST
-175 MSSEKYQNKPNS
+175 MSSEKYQNKPKS

-207 FKTQIYKEEND
+207 FKTKIYKEEND
-218 SNCVNKNEEVKIND
+218 SDCVNRNEEVKIND
-232 ITQNTSSN
+232 ITQNSSSN
-240 IDDIK
+240 FDDLK
-245 NNEKEYNFSLNLK
+245 NNEKEYNYSLNLK
-258 NNHKD
+258 NKNSD
-263 DKSSFSNTRT
+263 MNSYSNSRT

-364 SSFMKQI
+364 SSFLKQI

-377 NEVKEKYKYG
+377 NEIKEKSE
-387 IKSNDNINDSSSQI
+387 IKPTDNINDSSSQI
-401 IEIKKDSSIM
+401 ISP
-411 ADNLKDSPLDNS
+411 DNLKDSPLDSS

-439 SSKEKSSDIAKK
+439 SNKEKSSDITKK
-451 EINITNSLEKD
+451 ELNIPNSIDKD
-462 CVLNE
+462 CELNE

-474 GHSSKENKEKTDLIS
+474 GHSSKENKEKADLIS
-489 SIKSNDKSSFEFL
+489 SIKSNDKSSFDFL

-534 LGPENVEYIPR
+534 LGPENMESNPR
-545 TFKRMP
+545 SFKRMP
-551 QPPLSMF
+551 PSPLSMF
-558 FPNPMPFPFRFPKLN
+558 FPSPMPFPFKFPKLN
-573 KNPYMMNMPLPLGFN
+573 RNPYMMNMPLPLGFN

-743 VNRFSSNSSGNKE
+743 VNRFASSGNKE
-756 NNSNISNNMINNN
+756 NSSNNITNND
-769 ERNITKN
+769 ERNIMKS

-781 KQIDYN
+781 K

>member
-1 MLVEPNSQKLSSD
+1 MLVEPISKTLPTNEIS
-14 EVPQEQDQNS
+14 QEQEPNS
-24 SQVSPNQG
+24 SKIIPNQG
-32 QLSFMNMVSQNDILP
+32 QLSFSNMVGQNEILP

-74 ENSLKMKYNLDTPTL
+74 EKSLKMKYNFDTPTL
-89 EIVLKITSD
+89 EIVLKVTSD

-148 LQKDTENANPMNYY
+148 LQKDTEKPNLMNYY
-162 TNCEFSNKSILST
+162 TNCEFSNKSITST
-175 MSSEKYQNKPNS
+175 MSSEKYQNKPKS

-207 FKTQIYKEEND
+207 FKTKIYKEEND
-218 SNCVNKNEEVKIND
+218 SDCVNRNEEVKIND
-232 ITQNTSSN
+232 ITQNSSSN
-240 IDDIK
+240 FDDLK
-245 NNEKEYNFSLNLK
+245 NNEKEYNYSLNLK
-258 NNHKD
+258 NKNSD
-263 DKSSFSNTRT
+263 MNSYSNSRT

-364 SSFMKQI
+364 SSFLKQI

-377 NEVKEKYKYG
+377 NEIKEKSE
-387 IKSNDNINDSSSQI
+387 IKPTDNINDSSSQI
-401 IEIKKDSSIM
+401 ISP
-411 ADNLKDSPLDNS
+411 DNLKDSPLDSS
-423 KNNSPKSNLKI
+423 KNNSPKSKLKI

-439 SSKEKSSDIAKK
+439 SNKEKSSDITKK
-451 EINITNSLEKD
+451 ELNIPNSIDKD
-462 CVLNE
+462 CELNE

-474 GHSSKENKEKTDLIS
+474 GHSSKENKEKADLIS
-489 SIKSNDKSSFEFL
+489 SIKSNDKSSFDFL

-534 LGPENVEYIPR
+534 LGPENMESNPR
-545 TFKRMP
+545 SFKRMP
-551 QPPLSMF
+551 PSPLSMF
-558 FPNPMPFPFRFPKLN
+558 FPSPMPFPFKFPKLN
-573 KNPYMMNMPLPLGFN
+573 RNPYMMNMPLPLGFN

-716 YEYSVKMLPEE
+716 YEYSVKMLPEK

-743 VNRFSSNSSGNKE
+743 VNRFASSGNKE
-756 NNSNISNNMINNN
+756 NNSNNITNND
-769 ERNITKN
+769 ERNIMKS

-781 KQIDYN
+781 K

>member
-1 MLVEPNSQKLSSD
+1 MLVEPISKTLPTN
-14 EVPQEQDQNS
+14 EIPQEQEPNS
-24 SQVSPNQG
+24 SKISPNQG
-32 QLSFMNMVSQNDILP
+32 QLSFSNMVGQNEILP

-74 ENSLKMKYNLDTPTL
+74 EKSLKMKYNFDTPTL
-89 EIVLKITSD
+89 EIVLKVTSD

-148 LQKDTENANPMNYY
+148 LQKDTEKPNLMNYY
-162 TNCEFSNKSILST
+162 TNCEFSNKSITST
-175 MSSEKYQNKPNS
+175 MSSEKYQNKPKS

-207 FKTQIYKEEND
+207 FKTKIYKEEND
-218 SNCVNKNEEVKIND
+218 SDCVNRNEEVKIND
-232 ITQNTSSN
+232 ITQNSSSN
-240 IDDIK
+240 FDDLK
-245 NNEKEYNFSLNLK
+245 NNEKEYNYSLNLK
-258 NNHKD
+258 NKNSD
-263 DKSSFSNTRT
+263 MNSYSNSRT

-364 SSFMKQI
+364 SSFLKQI

-377 NEVKEKYKYG
+377 NEIKEKSE
-387 IKSNDNINDSSSQI
+387 IKPTDNINDSSSQI
-401 IEIKKDSSIM
+401 ISP
-411 ADNLKDSPLDNS
+411 DNLKDSPLDSS

-439 SSKEKSSDIAKK
+439 SNKEKSSDITKK
-451 EINITNSLEKD
+451 ELNIPNSIDKD
-462 CVLNE
+462 CELNE

-474 GHSSKENKEKTDLIS
+474 GHSSKENKEKADLIS
-489 SIKSNDKSSFEFL
+489 SIKSNDKSSFDFL
-502 SNADHKKLSLE
+502 SNANHKKLSLE

-534 LGPENVEYIPR
+534 LGPENIESNPR
-545 TFKRMP
+545 SFKRMP
-551 QPPLSMF
+551 PSPLSMF
-558 FPNPMPFPFRFPKLN
+558 FPSPMPFPFKFPKLN
-573 KNPYMMNMPLPLGFN
+573 RNPYMMNMPLPLGFN

-743 VNRFSSNSSGNKE
+743 VNRFASSGNKE
-756 NNSNISNNMINNN
+756 NSSNNITNND
-769 ERNITKN
+769 ERNIMKSK
-776 EEESK
+776 EESK
-781 KQIDYN
+781 K

>member
-1 MLVEPNSQKLSSD
+1 MLVEPISKTLPTNEIS
-14 EVPQEQDQNS
+14 QEQEPNS
-24 SQVSPNQG
+24 SKIIPNQG
-32 QLSFMNMVSQNDILP
+32 QLSFSNMVGQNEILP

-74 ENSLKMKYNLDTPTL
+74 EKSLKMKYNFDTPTL
-89 EIVLKITSD
+89 EIVLKVTSD

-148 LQKDTENANPMNYY
+148 LQKDTEKPNLMNYY
-162 TNCEFSNKSILST
+162 TNCEFSNKSITST
-175 MSSEKYQNKPNS
+175 MSSEKYQNKPKS

-207 FKTQIYKEEND
+207 FKTKIYKEEND
-218 SNCVNKNEEVKIND
+218 SDCVNRNEEVKIND
-232 ITQNTSSN
+232 ITQNSSSN
-240 IDDIK
+240 FDDLK
-245 NNEKEYNFSLNLK
+245 NNEKEYNYSLNLK
-258 NNHKD
+258 NKNSD
-263 DKSSFSNTRT
+263 MNSYSNSRT

-334 PFPLSFPKPKSNK
+334 PFPLSFSKPKSNK

-364 SSFMKQI
+364 SSFLKQI

-377 NEVKEKYKYG
+377 NEIKEKSE
-387 IKSNDNINDSSSQI
+387 IKPTDNINDSSSQI
-401 IEIKKDSSIM
+401 ISP
-411 ADNLKDSPLDNS
+411 DNLKDSPLDSS
-423 KNNSPKSNLKI
+423 KNNSPKSKLKI

-439 SSKEKSSDIAKK
+439 SNKEKSSDITKK
-451 EINITNSLEKD
+451 ELNIPNSIDKD
-462 CVLNE
+462 CELHE

-474 GHSSKENKEKTDLIS
+474 GHSSKENKEKAELIS
-489 SIKSNDKSSFEFL
+489 SIKSNDKSSFDFL

-534 LGPENVEYIPR
+534 LGPENMESNPR
-545 TFKRMP
+545 SFKRMP
-551 QPPLSMF
+551 PSPLSMF
-558 FPNPMPFPFRFPKLN
+558 FPSPMPFPFKFPKLN
-573 KNPYMMNMPLPLGFN
+573 RNPYMMNMPLPLGFN

-632 FLVTKRIIGKNGCF
+632 FLVTKRIIEKNGCF

-716 YEYSVKMLPEE
+716 YEYSVKMLPEK

-743 VNRFSSNSSGNKE
+743 VNRFASSGNKE
-756 NNSNISNNMINNN
+756 NSSNNITNND
-769 ERNITKN
+769 ERNIMKS

-781 KQIDYN
+781 K

>member
-1 MLVEPNSQKLSSD
+1 MLVEPISKTLPTN
-14 EVPQEQDQNS
+14 EIPQEQEPNS
-24 SQVSPNQG
+24 SKISPNQG
-32 QLSFMNMVSQNDILP
+32 QLSFSNMVGQNEILP

-74 ENSLKMKYNLDTPTL
+74 EKSLKMKYNFDTPTL
-89 EIVLKITSD
+89 EIVLKVTSD

-148 LQKDTENANPMNYY
+148 LQKDTEKPNLMNYY
-162 TNCEFSNKSILST
+162 ANCEFSNKSITST
-175 MSSEKYQNKPNS
+175 MSSEKYQNKPKS

-207 FKTQIYKEEND
+207 FKTKIYKEEND
-218 SNCVNKNEEVKIND
+218 SDCVNRNEEVKIND
-232 ITQNTSSN
+232 ITQNSSSN
-240 IDDIK
+240 FDDLK
-245 NNEKEYNFSLNLK
+245 NNEKEYNYSLNLK
-258 NNHKD
+258 NKNSD
-263 DKSSFSNTRT
+263 MNSYSNSRT

-364 SSFMKQI
+364 SSFLKQI

-377 NEVKEKYKYG
+377 NEIKEKSE
-387 IKSNDNINDSSSQI
+387 IKPNDDIHDSSSQI
-401 IEIKKDSSIM
+401 ISP
-411 ADNLKDSPLDNS
+411 DNLKDSPLDSS
-423 KNNSPKSNLKI
+423 KNNSPKSKLKI

-439 SSKEKSSDIAKK
+439 SNKEKSSDITKK
-451 EINITNSLEKD
+451 ELNIPNSIDKD
-462 CVLNE
+462 CELNE

-474 GHSSKENKEKTDLIS
+474 GHSSKENKEKAELIS
-489 SIKSNDKSSFEFL
+489 SIKSNDKSSFDFL

-534 LGPENVEYIPR
+534 LGPENMESNPR
-545 TFKRMP
+545 SFKRMP
-551 QPPLSMF
+551 PSPLSMF
-558 FPNPMPFPFRFPKLN
+558 FPSPMPFPFKFPKLN
-573 KNPYMMNMPLPLGFN
+573 RNPYMMNMPLPLGFN

-695 PTYYNCCMLID
+695 PTYYNCCLLID
-706 SLLKKVYNDY
+706 RLLRKVYNDY

-732 KRKQILKHEFV
+732 KRKKILKHEFV
-743 VNRFSSNSSGNKE
+743 VNRFASSGNKE
-756 NNSNISNNMINNN
+756 NNSNNITNND
-769 ERNITKN
+769 ERNIMKS

-781 KQIDYN
+781 K

>member
-1 MLVEPNSQKLSSD
+1 MLVEPISKTLPTN
-14 EVPQEQDQNS
+14 EIPQEQEPNS
-24 SQVSPNQG
+24 SKISPNQG
-32 QLSFMNMVSQNDILP
+32 QLSFSNMVGQNEILP

-74 ENSLKMKYNLDTPTL
+74 EKSLKMKYNFDTPTL
-89 EIVLKITSD
+89 EIVLKVTSD

-148 LQKDTENANPMNYY
+148 LQKDTEKPNLMNYY
-162 TNCEFSNKSILST
+162 ANCEFSNKSITST
-175 MSSEKYQNKPNS
+175 MSSEKYQNKPKS

-207 FKTQIYKEEND
+207 FKTKIYKEEND
-218 SNCVNKNEEVKIND
+218 SDCVNRNEEVKIND
-232 ITQNTSSN
+232 ITQNSSSN
-240 IDDIK
+240 FDDLKI
-245 NNEKEYNFSLNLK
+245 NEKEYNYSLNLK
-258 NNHKD
+258 NKNSD
-263 DKSSFSNTRT
+263 MNSYSNSRT

-364 SSFMKQI
+364 SSFLKQI

-377 NEVKEKYKYG
+377 NEIKEKSE
-387 IKSNDNINDSSSQI
+387 IKPTDNINDSSSQI
-401 IEIKKDSSIM
+401 ISP
-411 ADNLKDSPLDNS
+411 DNLKDSPLDSS

-439 SSKEKSSDIAKK
+439 SNKEKSSDITKK
-451 EINITNSLEKD
+451 ELNIPNSIDKD
-462 CVLNE
+462 CELNE

-474 GHSSKENKEKTDLIS
+474 GHSSKENKEKAELIS
-489 SIKSNDKSSFEFL
+489 SIKSNDKSSFDFL

-534 LGPENVEYIPR
+534 LGPENMESNPR
-545 TFKRMP
+545 SFKRMP
-551 QPPLSMF
+551 PSPLSMF
-558 FPNPMPFPFRFPKLN
+558 FPSPMPFPFKFPKLN
-573 KNPYMMNMPLPLGFN
+573 RNPYMMNMPLPLGFN

-743 VNRFSSNSSGNKE
+743 VNRFASSGNKE
-756 NNSNISNNMINNN
+756 NSSNNITNND
-769 ERNITKN
+769 ERNIMKS

-781 KQIDYN
+781 K

>member
-1 MLVEPNSQKLSSD
+1 MLVEPISKTLPTN
-14 EVPQEQDQNS
+14 EIPQEQEPNS
-24 SQVSPNQG
+24 SKISPNQG
-32 QLSFMNMVSQNDILP
+32 QLSFSNMVGQNEILP

-74 ENSLKMKYNLDTPTL
+74 EKSLKMKYNFDTPTL
-89 EIVLKITSD
+89 EIVLKVTSD

-148 LQKDTENANPMNYY
+148 LQKDTEKPNLMNYY
-162 TNCEFSNKSILST
+162 TNCEFSNKSITST
-175 MSSEKYQNKPNS
+175 MSSEKYQNKPKS

-207 FKTQIYKEEND
+207 FKTKIYKEEND
-218 SNCVNKNEEVKIND
+218 SDCVNRNEEVKIND
-232 ITQNTSSN
+232 ITQNSSSN
-240 IDDIK
+240 FDDLK
-245 NNEKEYNFSLNLK
+245 NNEKEYNYSLNLK
-258 NNHKD
+258 NKNSD
-263 DKSSFSNTRT
+263 MNSYSNSRT

-364 SSFMKQI
+364 SSFLKQI

-377 NEVKEKYKYG
+377 NEIKEKSE
-387 IKSNDNINDSSSQI
+387 IKPNDNINDSSSQI
-401 IEIKKDSSIM
+401 ISP
-411 ADNLKDSPLDNS
+411 DNLKDSPLDSS

-439 SSKEKSSDIAKK
+439 SNKEKSSDITKK
-451 EINITNSLEKD
+451 ELNIPNSIDKD
-462 CVLNE
+462 CELNE

-474 GHSSKENKEKTDLIS
+474 GHSSKENKEKAELIS
-489 SIKSNDKSSFEFL
+489 SIKSNDKSSFDFL

-534 LGPENVEYIPR
+534 LGPENMESNPR
-545 TFKRMP
+545 SFKRMP
-551 QPPLSMF
+551 PSPLSMF
-558 FPNPMPFPFRFPKLN
+558 FPSPMPFPFKFPKLN
-573 KNPYMMNMPLPLGFN
+573 RNPYMMNMPLPLGFN

-716 YEYSVKMLPEE
+716 YEYSVKMLPEK

-743 VNRFSSNSSGNKE
+743 VNRFASSGNKE
-756 NNSNISNNMINNN
+756 NNSNNITNND
-769 ERNITKN
+769 ERNIMKS

-781 KQIDYN
+781 K

>member
-1 MLVEPNSQKLSSD
+1 MLVEPISKTLPTN
-14 EVPQEQDQNS
+14 EIPQEQEPNS
-24 SQVSPNQG
+24 SKISPNQG
-32 QLSFMNMVSQNDILP
+32 QLSFSNMVGQNEILP

-74 ENSLKMKYNLDTPTL
+74 EKSLKMKYNFDTPTL
-89 EIVLKITSD
+89 EIVLKVTSD

-148 LQKDTENANPMNYY
+148 LQKDTEKPNLMNYY
-162 TNCEFSNKSILST
+162 TNCEFSNKSITST
-175 MSSEKYQNKPNS
+175 MSSEKYQNKPKS

-207 FKTQIYKEEND
+207 FKTKIYKEEND
-218 SNCVNKNEEVKIND
+218 SDCVNRNEEVKIND
-232 ITQNTSSN
+232 ITQNSSSN
-240 IDDIK
+240 FDDLK
-245 NNEKEYNFSLNLK
+245 NNEKEYNYSLNLK
-258 NNHKD
+258 NKNSD
-263 DKSSFSNTRT
+263 MNSYSNSRT

-364 SSFMKQI
+364 SSFLKQI

-377 NEVKEKYKYG
+377 NEIKEKSE
-387 IKSNDNINDSSSQI
+387 IKPTDNINDSSSQI
-401 IEIKKDSSIM
+401 ISP
-411 ADNLKDSPLDNS
+411 DNLKDSPLDSS

-439 SSKEKSSDIAKK
+439 SNKEKSSDITKK
-451 EINITNSLEKD
+451 ELNIPNSIDKD
-462 CVLNE
+462 CELNE

-474 GHSSKENKEKTDLIS
+474 GHSSKENKEKADLIS
-489 SIKSNDKSSFEFL
+489 SIKSNDKSSFDFL

-534 LGPENVEYIPR
+534 LGPENMESNPR
-545 TFKRMP
+545 SFKRMP
-551 QPPLSMF
+551 PSPLSMF
-558 FPNPMPFPFRFPKLN
+558 FPSPMPFPFKFPKLN
-573 KNPYMMNMPLPLGFN
+573 RNPYMMNMPLPLGFN

-716 YEYSVKMLPEE
+716 YEYSVKMLPEK

-743 VNRFSSNSSGNKE
+743 VNRFASSGNKE
-756 NNSNISNNMINNN
+756 NSSNNITNND
-769 ERNITKN
+769 ERNIMKS

-781 KQIDYN
+781 K

>member
-1 MLVEPNSQKLSSD
+1 MLVEPISKTLPTN
-14 EVPQEQDQNS
+14 EIPQEQEPNS
-24 SQVSPNQG
+24 SKISPNQG
-32 QLSFMNMVSQNDILP
+32 QLSFSNMVGQNEILP

-74 ENSLKMKYNLDTPTL
+74 EKSLKMKYNFDTPTL
-89 EIVLKITSD
+89 EIVLKVTSD

-148 LQKDTENANPMNYY
+148 LQKDTEKPNLMNYY
-162 TNCEFSNKSILST
+162 TNCEFSNKSITST
-175 MSSEKYQNKPNS
+175 MSSEKYQNKPKS

-207 FKTQIYKEEND
+207 FKTKIYKEEND
-218 SNCVNKNEEVKIND
+218 SDCVNRNEEVKIND
-232 ITQNTSSN
+232 ITQNSSSN
-240 IDDIK
+240 FDDLK
-245 NNEKEYNFSLNLK
+245 NNEKEYNYSLNLK
-258 NNHKD
+258 NKNSD
-263 DKSSFSNTRT
+263 MNSYSNSRT

-364 SSFMKQI
+364 SSFLKQI

-377 NEVKEKYKYG
+377 NEIKEKSE
-387 IKSNDNINDSSSQI
+387 IKPNDNINDSSSQI
-401 IEIKKDSSIM
+401 ISP
-411 ADNLKDSPLDNS
+411 DNLKDSPLDSS

-439 SSKEKSSDIAKK
+439 SNKEKSSDITKK
-451 EINITNSLEKD
+451 ELNIPNSIDKD
-462 CVLNE
+462 CELNE

-474 GHSSKENKEKTDLIS
+474 GHSSKENKEKADLIS
-489 SIKSNDKSSFEFL
+489 SIKSNDKSSFDFL

-534 LGPENVEYIPR
+534 LGPENMESNPR
-545 TFKRMP
+545 SFKRMP
-551 QPPLSMF
+551 PSPLSMF
-558 FPNPMPFPFRFPKLN
+558 FPSPMPFPFKFPKLN
-573 KNPYMMNMPLPLGFN
+573 RNPYMMNMPLPLGFN

-743 VNRFSSNSSGNKE
+743 VNRFASSGNKE
-756 NNSNISNNMINNN
+756 NNSNNITNND
-769 ERNITKN
+769 ERNIMKS

-781 KQIDYN
+781 K

>member
-1 MLVEPNSQKLSSD
+1 MLVEPISKTLPTN
-14 EVPQEQDQNS
+14 EIPQEQEPNS
-24 SQVSPNQG
+24 SKISPNQG
-32 QLSFMNMVSQNDILP
+32 QLSFSNMVGQNEILP

-74 ENSLKMKYNLDTPTL
+74 EKSLKMKYNFDTPTL
-89 EIVLKITSD
+89 EIVLKVTSD

-148 LQKDTENANPMNYY
+148 LQKDTEKPNLMNYY
-162 TNCEFSNKSILST
+162 TNCEFSNKSITST
-175 MSSEKYQNKPNS
+175 MSSEKYQNKPKS

-207 FKTQIYKEEND
+207 FKTKIYREEND
-218 SNCVNKNEEVKIND
+218 SDCVNRNEEVKIND
-232 ITQNTSSN
+232 ITQNSSSN
-240 IDDIK
+240 FDDLK
-245 NNEKEYNFSLNLK
+245 NNEKEYNYSLNLK
-258 NNHKD
+258 NKNSD
-263 DKSSFSNTRT
+263 MNSYSNSRT

-364 SSFMKQI
+364 SSFLKQI

-377 NEVKEKYKYG
+377 NEIKEKSE
-387 IKSNDNINDSSSQI
+387 IKPNDSIHDSSSQI
-401 IEIKKDSSIM
+401 ISP
-411 ADNLKDSPLDNS
+411 DNLKDSPLDSS
-423 KNNSPKSNLKI
+423 KNNSPKSNIKI

-439 SSKEKSSDIAKK
+439 SNKEKSSDITKK
-451 EINITNSLEKD
+451 ELNIPNSIDKD
-462 CVLNE
+462 CELHE

-474 GHSSKENKEKTDLIS
+474 GHSSKENKEKAELIS
-489 SIKSNDKSSFEFL
+489 SIKSNDKSSFDFL

-534 LGPENVEYIPR
+534 LGPENMESNPR
-545 TFKRMP
+545 SFKRMP
-551 QPPLSMF
+551 PSPLSMF
-558 FPNPMPFPFRFPKLN
+558 FPSPMPFPFKFPKLN
-573 KNPYMMNMPLPLGFN
+573 RNPYMMNMPLPLGFN

-743 VNRFSSNSSGNKE
+743 VNRFASSGNKE
-756 NNSNISNNMINNN
+756 NNSNNITNND
-769 ERNITKN
+769 ERNIMKS

-781 KQIDYN
+781 K

>member
-32 QLSFMNMVSQNDILP
+32 QQSFMNMVSQNDILP

-148 LQKDTENANPMNYY
+148 LQKDTEKPNLMNYY
-162 TNCEFSNKSILST
+162 TNCEFSNKSITST
-175 MSSEKYQNKPNS
+175 MSSEKYQNKPKS

-207 FKTQIYKEEND
+207 FKTKIYKEEND
-218 SNCVNKNEEVKIND
+218 SDCVNRNEEVKIND
-232 ITQNTSSN
+232 ITQNSSSN
-240 IDDIK
+240 FDDLK
-245 NNEKEYNFSLNLK
+245 NNEKEYNYSLNLK
-258 NNHKD
+258 NKNSD
-263 DKSSFSNTRT
+263 MNSYSNSRT

-364 SSFMKQI
+364 SSFLKQI

-377 NEVKEKYKYG
+377 NEIKEKSE
-387 IKSNDNINDSSSQI
+387 IKPTDNINDSSSQI
-401 IEIKKDSSIM
+401 ISP
-411 ADNLKDSPLDNS
+411 DNLKDSPLDSS

-439 SSKEKSSDIAKK
+439 SNKEKSSDITKK
-451 EINITNSLEKD
+451 ELNIPNSIDKD
-462 CVLNE
+462 CELNE

-474 GHSSKENKEKTDLIS
+474 GHSSKENKEKAELIS
-489 SIKSNDKSSFEFL
+489 SIKSNDKSSFDFL

-534 LGPENVEYIPR
+534 LGPENMESNPR
-545 TFKRMP
+545 SFKRMP
-551 QPPLSMF
+551 PSPLSMF
-558 FPNPMPFPFRFPKLN
+558 FPSPMPFPFKFPKLN
-573 KNPYMMNMPLPLGFN
+573 RNPYMMNMPLPLGFN

-695 PTYYNCCMLID
+695 PTYYNCCLLID
-706 SLLKKVYNDY
+706 SLLRKVYNDY

-743 VNRFSSNSSGNKE
+743 VNRFASSGNKE
-756 NNSNISNNMINNN
+756 NNSNNITNND
-769 ERNITKN
+769 ERNIMKS

-781 KQIDYN
+781 K

>member
-1 MLVEPNSQKLSSD
+1 MLVEPISKTLPTN
-14 EVPQEQDQNS
+14 EIPQEQEPNS
-24 SQVSPNQG
+24 SKISPNQG
-32 QLSFMNMVSQNDILP
+32 QLSFSNMVGQNEILP

-74 ENSLKMKYNLDTPTL
+74 EKSLKMKYNFDTPTL
-89 EIVLKITSD
+89 EIVLKVTSD

-148 LQKDTENANPMNYY
+148 LQKDTEKPNLMNYY
-162 TNCEFSNKSILST
+162 ANCEFSNKSITST
-175 MSSEKYQNKPNS
+175 MSSEKYQNKPKS

-207 FKTQIYKEEND
+207 FKTKIYREEND
-218 SNCVNKNEEVKIND
+218 SDCVNRNEEVKIND
-232 ITQNTSSN
+232 ITQNSSSN
-240 IDDIK
+240 FDDLK
-245 NNEKEYNFSLNLK
+245 NNEKEYNYSLNLK
-258 NNHKD
+258 NKNSD
-263 DKSSFSNTRT
+263 MNSYSNSRT

-364 SSFMKQI
+364 SSFLKQI

-377 NEVKEKYKYG
+377 NEIKEKSE
-387 IKSNDNINDSSSQI
+387 IKPNDSIHDSSSQI
-401 IEIKKDSSIM
+401 ISP
-411 ADNLKDSPLDNS
+411 DNLKDSPLDNS
-423 KNNSPKSNLKI
+423 KNNSQKSNLKI

-439 SSKEKSSDIAKK
+439 SNKEKSSDITKK
-451 EINITNSLEKD
+451 ELNIPNSIDKD
-462 CVLNE
+462 CELNE

-474 GHSSKENKEKTDLIS
+474 GHSSKENKEKAELIS
-489 SIKSNDKSSFEFL
+489 SIKSNDKSSFDFL

-513 KLNNFLQNNKPIS
+513 KLNNFLQNNKTIS

-534 LGPENVEYIPR
+534 LGPENMESNPR
-545 TFKRMP
+545 SFKRMP
-551 QPPLSMF
+551 PSPLSMF
-558 FPNPMPFPFRFPKLN
+558 FPSPMPFPFKFPKLN
-573 KNPYMMNMPLPLGFN
+573 RNPYMMNMPLPLGFN

-743 VNRFSSNSSGNKE
+743 VNRFASGNKE
-756 NNSNISNNMINNN
+756 NNSNNITNND
-769 ERNITKN
+769 ERNIMKS

-781 KQIDYN
+781 K

>member
-1 MLVEPNSQKLSSD
+1 MLVEPISKTLPTN
-14 EVPQEQDQNS
+14 EIPQEQEPNS
-24 SQVSPNQG
+24 SKISPNQG
-32 QLSFMNMVSQNDILP
+32 QLSFSNMVGQNEILP

-74 ENSLKMKYNLDTPTL
+74 EKSLKMKYNFDTPTL
-89 EIVLKITSD
+89 EIVLKVTSD

-148 LQKDTENANPMNYY
+148 LQKDTEKPNLMNYY
-162 TNCEFSNKSILST
+162 ANCEFSNKSITST
-175 MSSEKYQNKPNS
+175 MSSEKYQNKPKS

-207 FKTQIYKEEND
+207 FKTKIYREEND
-218 SNCVNKNEEVKIND
+218 SDCVNRNEEVKIND
-232 ITQNTSSN
+232 ITQNSSSN
-240 IDDIK
+240 FDDLK
-245 NNEKEYNFSLNLK
+245 NNEKEYNYSLNLK
-258 NNHKD
+258 NKNSD
-263 DKSSFSNTRT
+263 MNSYSNSRT

-364 SSFMKQI
+364 SSFLKQI

-377 NEVKEKYKYG
+377 NEIKEKSE
-387 IKSNDNINDSSSQI
+387 IKPTDNINDSSSQI
-401 IEIKKDSSIM
+401 ISP
-411 ADNLKDSPLDNS
+411 DNLKDSPLDSS

-439 SSKEKSSDIAKK
+439 SNKEKSSDITKK
-451 EINITNSLEKD
+451 ELNIPNSIDKD
-462 CVLNE
+462 CELNE

-474 GHSSKENKEKTDLIS
+474 GHSSKENKEKADLIS
-489 SIKSNDKSSFEFL
+489 SIKSNDKSSFDFL

-534 LGPENVEYIPR
+534 LGPENMESNPR
-545 TFKRMP
+545 SFKRMP
-551 QPPLSMF
+551 PSPLSMF
-558 FPNPMPFPFRFPKLN
+558 FPSPMPFPFKFPKLN
-573 KNPYMMNMPLPLGFN
+573 RNPYMMNMPLPLGFN

-743 VNRFSSNSSGNKE
+743 VNRFASSGNKE
-756 NNSNISNNMINNN
+756 NSSNNITNND
-769 ERNITKN
+769 ERNIMKS

-781 KQIDYN
+781 K

>member
-1 MLVEPNSQKLSSD
+1 MLVEPISKTLPTN
-14 EVPQEQDQNS
+14 EIPQEQEPNS
-24 SQVSPNQG
+24 SKISPNQG
-32 QLSFMNMVSQNDILP
+32 QLSFSNMVGQNEILP

-74 ENSLKMKYNLDTPTL
+74 EKSLKMKYNFDTPTL
-89 EIVLKITSD
+89 EIVLKVTSD

-148 LQKDTENANPMNYY
+148 LQKDTEKPNLMNYY
-162 TNCEFSNKSILST
+162 ANCEFSNKSITST
-175 MSSEKYQNKPNS
+175 MSSEKYQNKPKS

-207 FKTQIYKEEND
+207 FKTKIYKEEND
-218 SNCVNKNEEVKIND
+218 SDCVNRNEEVKIND
-232 ITQNTSSN
+232 ITQNSSSN
-240 IDDIK
+240 FDDLK
-245 NNEKEYNFSLNLK
+245 NNEKEYNYSLNLK
-258 NNHKD
+258 NKNSD
-263 DKSSFSNTRT
+263 MNSYSNSRT

-364 SSFMKQI
+364 SSFLKQI

-377 NEVKEKYKYG
+377 NEIKEKSE
-387 IKSNDNINDSSSQI
+387 IKPNDNINDSSSQI
-401 IEIKKDSSIM
+401 ISP
-411 ADNLKDSPLDNS
+411 DNLKDSPLDSS
-423 KNNSPKSNLKI
+423 KNNSPKSKLKI

-439 SSKEKSSDIAKK
+439 SNKEKSSDITKK
-451 EINITNSLEKD
+451 ELNIPNSIDKD
-462 CVLNE
+462 CELNE

-474 GHSSKENKEKTDLIS
+474 GHSSKENKEKADLIS
-489 SIKSNDKSSFEFL
+489 SIKSNDKSSFDFL

-534 LGPENVEYIPR
+534 LGPENMESNPR
-545 TFKRMP
+545 SFKRMP
-551 QPPLSMF
+551 PSPLSMF
-558 FPNPMPFPFRFPKLN
+558 FPSPMPFPFKFPKLN
-573 KNPYMMNMPLPLGFN
+573 RNPYMMNMPLPLGFN

-743 VNRFSSNSSGNKE
+743 VNRFASSGNKE
-756 NNSNISNNMINNN
+756 NSSNNITNND
-769 ERNITKN
+769 ERNIMKS

-781 KQIDYN
+781 K

>member
-1 MLVEPNSQKLSSD
+1 MLVEPISKILPTNEIS
-14 EVPQEQDQNS
+14 QEQEPNS
-24 SQVSPNQG
+24 SKIIPNQG
-32 QLSFMNMVSQNDILP
+32 QLSFSNMVGQNEILP

-66 SPSKENEL
+66 NPSKENEL
-74 ENSLKMKYNLDTPTL
+74 EKSLKMKYNFDTPTL
-89 EIVLKITSD
+89 EIVLKVTSD

-148 LQKDTENANPMNYY
+148 LQKDTEKPNLMNYY
-162 TNCEFSNKSILST
+162 TNCEFSNKSITST
-175 MSSEKYQNKPNS
+175 MSSEKYQNKPKS

-207 FKTQIYKEEND
+207 FKTKIYKEEND
-218 SNCVNKNEEVKIND
+218 SDCVNRNEEVKIND
-232 ITQNTSSN
+232 ITQNSSSN
-240 IDDIK
+240 FDDLK
-245 NNEKEYNFSLNLK
+245 NNEKEYNYSLNLK
-258 NNHKD
+258 NKNSD
-263 DKSSFSNTRT
+263 MNSYSNSRT

-364 SSFMKQI
+364 SSFLKQI

-377 NEVKEKYKYG
+377 NEIKEKSE
-387 IKSNDNINDSSSQI
+387 IKPNDNINDSSSQI
-401 IEIKKDSSIM
+401 ISP
-411 ADNLKDSPLDNS
+411 DNLKDSPLDSS

-439 SSKEKSSDIAKK
+439 SNKEKSSDITKK
-451 EINITNSLEKD
+451 ELNIPNSIDKD
-462 CVLNE
+462 CELNE

-474 GHSSKENKEKTDLIS
+474 GHSSKENKEKADLIS
-489 SIKSNDKSSFEFL
+489 SIKSNDKSSFDFL
-502 SNADHKKLSLE
+502 SNANHKKLSLE

-534 LGPENVEYIPR
+534 LGPENIESNPR
-545 TFKRMP
+545 SFKRMP
-551 QPPLSMF
+551 PSPLSMF
-558 FPNPMPFPFRFPKLN
+558 FPSPMPFPFKFPKLN
-573 KNPYMMNMPLPLGFN
+573 RNPYMMNMPLPLGFN

-743 VNRFSSNSSGNKE
+743 VNRFASSGNKE
-756 NNSNISNNMINNN
+756 NSSNNITNND
-769 ERNITKN
+769 ERNIMKSK
-776 EEESK
+776 EESK
-781 KQIDYN
+781 K